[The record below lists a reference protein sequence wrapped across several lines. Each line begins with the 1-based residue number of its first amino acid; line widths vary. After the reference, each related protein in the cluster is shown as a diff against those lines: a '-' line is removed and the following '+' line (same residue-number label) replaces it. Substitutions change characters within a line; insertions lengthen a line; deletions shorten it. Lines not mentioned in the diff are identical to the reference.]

1 MNTKNSVLT
10 LLMLLLLAACST
22 QNVKIGWLGPL
33 TGTAST
39 YGVPELNAA
48 RLAVDEI
55 NNAGGINGKQVELI
69 VEDGKCEAVGTTTA
83 AKKLIE
89 IDQVKY
95 VLGGHCSTETMA
107 LMPIS
112 EQNKI
117 FIMAGATGTTS
128 FTNAGKY
135 AFRTF
140 PSAQILYSRL
150 AEVAREQGTKTV
162 ATLAEQ
168 KDWLKSVVGSFATRF
183 EQLGGRIVTRE
194 TYEPGT
200 SDFRSQLL
208 KIDSLM
214 PDAVMISVQ
223 GPDSAAQIIK
233 QMRELGISQ
242 QIYGDALVVNTATFQ
257 KTGELL
263 PPTALGALPIADTNN
278 FKTSQLLAR
287 YNSRFGEI
295 GTNPFYVT
303 ESYDGANIVLSLVT
317 QCGDDVDCARQILLS
332 RTWEGAT
339 GNLTFTP
346 DGEPT
351 SFIKIVRIENG
362 TMVFV

>member
-140 PSAQILYSRL
+140 PSAQILYS
-150 AEVAREQGTKTV
+150 
-162 ATLAEQ
+162 
-168 KDWLKSVVGSFATRF
+168 
-183 EQLGGRIVTRE
+183 
-194 TYEPGT
+194 
-200 SDFRSQLL
+200 
-208 KIDSLM
+208 
-214 PDAVMISVQ
+214 
-223 GPDSAAQIIK
+223 
-233 QMRELGISQ
+233 
-242 QIYGDALVVNTATFQ
+242 
-257 KTGELL
+257 
-263 PPTALGALPIADTNN
+263 
-278 FKTSQLLAR
+278 
-287 YNSRFGEI
+287 
-295 GTNPFYVT
+295 
-303 ESYDGANIVLSLVT
+303 
-317 QCGDDVDCARQILLS
+317 
-332 RTWEGAT
+332 
-339 GNLTFTP
+339 
-346 DGEPT
+346 
-351 SFIKIVRIENG
+351 
-362 TMVFV
+362 